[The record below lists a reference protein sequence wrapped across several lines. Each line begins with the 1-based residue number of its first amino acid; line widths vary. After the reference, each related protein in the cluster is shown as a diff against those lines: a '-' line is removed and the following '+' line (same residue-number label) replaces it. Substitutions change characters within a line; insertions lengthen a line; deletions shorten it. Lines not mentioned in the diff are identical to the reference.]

1 MLPPTRRVGR
11 PGGVWSP
18 VLNRV
23 EVSLAEELRARLI
36 EGVPSQAVLDS
47 FHAIEASAIREPE
60 ALAAAL
66 EDAARLDLSQ
76 ALSTLIPARA
86 LGVAVSGADGRVQWR
101 NPAFT
106 AWFGENGDTPAFHR
120 LLKLATRG
128 QPVSGLVEA
137 LDGAVLASCV
147 GSAGSAARWPLPAE
161 ALALLAAAPTR
172 FALVAFAPSRV
183 SDLATRATE
192 AFGLTPLES
201 RLAEA
206 LLDAPSIEVAADRVG
221 VGRETARD
229 AIRSAQRKAGVRR
242 SSDLVRRMLDMMCGD
257 QPEVTDLTGV
267 FVNAFGAT
275 PGEAR
280 TGAAMARGLTA
291 REVAAELGV
300 TEHTIRGQLKALYSK
315 SGVGKARDLI
325 RLAAEAST
333 LDAMTRVGEAAAQL
347 EGVAGRLRITARPD
361 GRRVAA
367 WDYGPMSG
375 TPVLVG
381 HGTITG
387 RTLPPAFVAA
397 LHKRGFRPIVPQ
409 RPGFGLTDPA
419 TGDYLQTAADD
430 FVALLDAL
438 RIKAAHVLAR
448 DDGAASALMFAAAHP
463 DRVISGMLA
472 NPRWPGDGVR
482 SPESLMGSITKAFLV
497 RPEIVSVFGEMLRR
511 QTRSDLL
518 ADMIRKSASHVEAD
532 RQVLARPGV
541 LASMVRDVQAMAARS
556 SQGFAAEQSLYAK
569 GWAPQIPAGG
579 ARWLVMECAPLT
591 LPGVEAAFGAL
602 PGVRFVDVAGAGL
615 LFYHSHPE
623 EVADL
628 FAGHAR
634 QTAAR

>member
-1 MLPPTRRVGR
+1 M
-11 PGGVWSP
+11 
-18 VLNRV
+18 LNRV
-23 EVSLAEELRARLI
+23 EVSLAEELRARLT
-36 EGVPSQAVLDS
+36 EGRPSQAVLDS

-86 LGVAVSGADGRVQWR
+86 LGVAVSSAEGRVQWR
-101 NPAFT
+101 NPAFS
-106 AWFGENGDTPAFHR
+106 AWFGEQGETPAFHR

-128 QPVSGLVEA
+128 EPVSGLVEA
-137 LDGAVLASCV
+137 LDGAVLATCV
-147 GSAGSAARWPLPAE
+147 GCAQSAARWPLPAE
-161 ALALLAAAPTR
+161 ALALLGAGANR

-183 SDLATRATE
+183 SELAARATE

-206 LLDAPSIEVAADRVG
+206 LLDAPSIEVAADRAG

-242 SSDLVRRMLDMMCGD
+242 SSDLVRAMLDMMCGD

-280 TGAAMARGLTA
+280 TGAALARGLTA

-300 TEHTIRGQLKALYSK
+300 TEHTIRGQLKALYAK
-315 SGVGKARDLI
+315 SGVGKARDLM

-333 LDAMTRVGEAAAQL
+333 LDAMTRAGETAAQL
-347 EGVAGRLRITARPD
+347 EGVAGRLRITARPG

-375 TPVLVG
+375 APVLVG

-387 RTLPPAFVAA
+387 RTLPPAFVTA

-419 TGDYLQTAADD
+419 AGDYLETAAEDLA
-430 FVALLDAL
+430 ALLDGL
-438 RIKAAHVLAR
+438 RIKSAHLLMR
-448 DDGAASALMFAAAHP
+448 DDGAGAALAFAAAFP
-463 DRVISGMLA
+463 ERVRTGMLA
-472 NPRWPGDGVR
+472 NPRWPGHRVR
-482 SPESLMGSITKAFLV
+482 SPDTVMGSITKAFLV
-497 RPEIVSVFGEMLRR
+497 RPEFVGLFAEMLRR

-518 ADMIRKSASHVEAD
+518 ADMVRRSADHVAAD
-532 RQVLARPGV
+532 REALARPGV
-541 LASMVRDVQAMAARS
+541 LSSMVRDIQAMAARS
-556 SQGFAAEQSLYAK
+556 SEGFAREQNLYAR
-569 GWAPQIPAGG
+569 GWEPPALTGAAP
-579 ARWLVMECAPLT
+579 WLVMECRPLT
-591 LPGVEAAFGAL
+591 LPGVEAAFGML
-602 PGVRFVDVAGAGL
+602 PHVRFADLADAGL
-615 LFYHSHPE
+615 LFYHSHPV

-628 FAGHAR
+628 FADHAR
-634 QTAAR
+634 QESPR

>member
-1 MLPPTRRVGR
+1 M
-11 PGGVWSP
+11 
-18 VLNRV
+18 LNRV
-23 EVSLAEELRARLI
+23 EVSLAEELRARLN
-36 EGVPSQAVLDS
+36 EGRPSQAVLDS

-86 LGVAVSGADGRVQWR
+86 LGVAISSADGRVQWR
-101 NPAFT
+101 NAAFS
-106 AWFGENGDTPAFHR
+106 AWFGEQGEAPAFHR
-120 LLKLATRG
+120 LLKLATRRE
-128 QPVSGLVEA
+128 PVSGLVEA
-137 LDGAVLASCV
+137 HDGAVLATCV
-147 GSAGSAARWPLPAE
+147 GCARSAARWPLPAE
-161 ALALLAAAPTR
+161 ALSLLGAGSGR

-183 SDLATRATE
+183 SELAARATE

-206 LLDAPSIEVAADRVG
+206 LLDAPSIEVAADRAG

-242 SSDLVRRMLDMMCGD
+242 SSDLVREMLDMMCGD

-267 FVNAFGAT
+267 FINAFGAT

-280 TGAAMARGLTA
+280 TGAALARGLTA
-291 REVAAELGV
+291 REVAVELGV
-300 TEHTIRGQLKALYSK
+300 TEHTIRGQLKALYAK
-315 SGVGKARDLI
+315 SGVGKARDLM

-333 LDAMTRVGEAAAQL
+333 LDAMTRVGETAAQL
-347 EGVAGRLRITARPD
+347 ESVAGRLRITARPD

-397 LHKRGFRPIVPQ
+397 LHQRGFRPIVPQ
-409 RPGFGLTDPA
+409 RPGFGLTDSA
-419 TGDYLQTAADD
+419 TGDYLETAAGD
-430 FVALLDAL
+430 VAALLDAL
-438 RIKAAHVLAR
+438 RIKKAHLLAR
-448 DDGAASALMFAAAHP
+448 DDSAASALALTAAHP
-463 DRVISGMLA
+463 DRIISGMLA

-482 SPESLMGSITKAFLV
+482 SPDTLMGSVTKAFLI

-518 ADMIRKSASHVEAD
+518 ADMIRRSAAHVEAD

-556 SQGFAAEQSLYAK
+556 SDGFAREQSLYAR
-569 GWAPQIPAGG
+569 GWEPPAVEGAAP
-579 ARWLVMECAPLT
+579 WLVMECRPLT
-591 LPGVEAAFGAL
+591 LPGVEAAFGRL
-602 PGVRFVDVAGAGL
+602 PAVRFTDLADAGL
-615 LFYHSHPE
+615 LFYHSHPV

-634 QTAAR
+634 QESPR

>member
-1 MLPPTRRVGR
+1 
-11 PGGVWSP
+11 

-23 EVSLAEELRARLI
+23 EVSVAEELRARLT
-36 EGVPSQAVLDS
+36 EGRPSQAVLDS

-86 LGVAVSGADGRVQWR
+86 LGVAVSSGEGRVLWR
-101 NPAFT
+101 NPAFST
-106 AWFGENGDTPAFHR
+106 WFGGDGDTAAFQR
-120 LLKLATRG
+120 LLRLAMKG
-128 QPVSGLVEA
+128 GPVSGLVEA
-137 LDGAVLASCV
+137 MDGAVLATCV
-147 GSAGSAARWPLPAE
+147 GGAESAARWPLPPE
-161 ALALLAAAPTR
+161 ALALLGAGSNR

-183 SDLATRATE
+183 SDLAARATQ

-206 LLDAPSIEVAADRVG
+206 LLDAPSIEVAADRAG

-242 SSDLVRRMLDMMCGD
+242 SSDLVREMLDMMCGD

-267 FVNAFGAT
+267 FVNAFGAS

-280 TGAAMARGLTA
+280 TGAALARGLTA
-291 REVAAELGV
+291 KEVAAELGV
-300 TEHTIRGQLKALYSK
+300 TEHTIRGQLKALYAK
-315 SGVGKARDLI
+315 SGVGKARDLM

-333 LDAMTRVGEAAAQL
+333 LDAMTRVGETAAQL

-409 RPGFGLTDPA
+409 RPGFGLTDPSRD
-419 TGDYLQTAADD
+419 DYLGTAAGDLD
-430 FVALLDAL
+430 ALLDAL
-438 RIKAAHVLAR
+438 RIKSAHILMR
-448 DDGAASALMFAAAHP
+448 DDGAASALAFAATFP

-482 SPESLMGSITKAFLV
+482 SPDSLMGSITKAFLI

-518 ADMIRKSASHVEAD
+518 ADMIRRSAAHVEAD
-532 RQVLARPGV
+532 RQVLSRPGV

-556 SQGFAAEQSLYAK
+556 SQGFAAEQSFYAK
-569 GWAPQIPAGG
+569 GWTPPAVTGDG
-579 ARWLVMECAPLT
+579 PWLVMECAPLT

-602 PGVRFVDVAGAGL
+602 PRVRFADLAGAGL
-615 LFYHSHPE
+615 LFYHSHPDQ
-623 EVADL
+623 VADI
-628 FAGHAR
+628 FANHAR
-634 QTAAR
+634 QEASR